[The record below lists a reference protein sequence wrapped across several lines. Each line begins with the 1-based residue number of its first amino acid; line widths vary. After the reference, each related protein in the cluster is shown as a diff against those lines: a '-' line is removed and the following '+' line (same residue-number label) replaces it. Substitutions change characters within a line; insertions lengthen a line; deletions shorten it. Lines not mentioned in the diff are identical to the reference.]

1 MQQGRKSH
9 DTERLICPYFFRAAI
24 TPTSITSPFT
34 EIALLNEKV
43 KFKLKVLEH
52 FLLRTMYFCK
62 FHFMSTNKQICFNNS
77 HLHIKLFPF
86 IFEIISSFTF
96 KNFILPLHVLLFDY
110 YRCLFEINFCYI
122 TLTCSKSSYLF
133 CDSNTSM
140 NRQDVLLRLFA
151 DY

>member
-52 FLLRTMYFCK
+52 FAKNNVFLQVS
-62 FHFMSTNKQICFNNS
+62 FHVNQ
-77 HLHIKLFPF
+77 
-86 IFEIISSFTF
+86 
-96 KNFILPLHVLLFDY
+96 
-110 YRCLFEINFCYI
+110 
-122 TLTCSKSSYLF
+122 
-133 CDSNTSM
+133 
-140 NRQDVLLRLFA
+140 
-151 DY
+151 